1 MCAQHLST
9 GDLLRREIEAASELG
24 LAVERIVSGGRLVPA
39 ALVIGIV
46 EANLQGEG
54 FVLDGYPRTEAQAL
68 GLFRRELL
76 VPDLAIEID
85 VPEAVARE
93 RLSARGRA
101 DDAPDVLTTRM
112 QAFDRETKPAIAV
125 LEREGILHRVDG
137 DDDAQCVHR
146 RVWDVVV
153 ENLQTSRTT
162 VRR

>member
-9 GDLLRREIEAASELG
+9 GDLLRREIKAASELG

-46 EANLQGEG
+46 EANMHGEG
-54 FVLDGYPRTEAQAL
+54 FVLDGYPRTEAQAR

-85 VPEAVARE
+85 VPEAVASA
-93 RLSARGRA
+93 RLTTRGRA
-101 DDAPDVLTTRM
+101 DDAPDVMMTRM
-112 QAFDRETKPAIAV
+112 QAFDRETKPAIA
-125 LEREGILHRVDG
+125 LLQREGILHRVDG
-137 DDDAQCVHR
+137 DDDAQLVHG

-153 ENLQTSRTT
+153 QNLRTSRTSAF
-162 VRR
+162 